1 MKRRIEQ
8 LLNGRFA
15 YEVPAFIAS
24 ESQIVLK
31 IPEGRNQKGEF
42 SVGAEDGSRVKGVVT
57 SDNHRI
63 VLAKD
68 RFHGST
74 SKIVYGI
81 DTQGLKNGD
90 VIRGKIVLSSGIGEL
105 QIPVTAEIAKLQVQ
119 SSMGAV
125 RTLDDFTKLAI
136 KDQREAFHLFTSEH
150 FSGILNGKNCVY
162 TALYKGMSHNPVT
175 YQHMEEFLIAAKK
188 KDAITLSLDK
198 QQKRAYQVEHSLKDT
213 LYVYK
218 STWGYVRMEIE
229 TVGDFLEVDKKVVTS
244 DDFIGS
250 VYGLEFVVHKE
261 MLGQGRHYGKI
272 IIRNVHQTLEF
283 EIEASVA
290 QGMQLLPQGLKKH
303 KITELSRDYIDLHL
317 HNMDY
322 RTWYENS
329 KASLLELTRSECMD
343 TMLVLYE
350 AYLFLMN
357 EEVNQAMELLWN
369 FKQGKVTLTKPR
381 ELGIYYFLAKQVDL
395 LPAEQSNILPKIRA
409 YAQQEPADYYLLA
422 IRLQLD
428 ETLRAS
434 MIMQLHAMEQAF
446 VCGCK
451 SPFLYLDA
459 YQILTKQES
468 LLRRLSPF
476 TIQVLSFARKHRV
489 LSKSL
494 LQRAA
499 YLSDNLKEF
508 DSSIYQLLKAGYEQY
523 PSDEVLEAICKLVM
537 KGTPTRKEYFRWYA
551 LAVEHEI
558 RITRLYEY
566 YIETMGEDYHGMLP
580 QVIRM
585 YFAYNNTLS
594 ATRKAFV
601 YANVIRNKETDST
614 TYNSYVDAMEKFA
627 ASQVLKRRMNED
639 FAELYREFIHEPQD
653 AAMAQALSDV
663 LFVHRIILEDRNIR
677 RVIVCHNALQSE
689 QVYPVNDQCAYVNI
703 YSEDA
708 RILFEDEKRRRFGTT
723 VAYKDQQL
731 MDNRDL
737 ARQCGAYGKMNPGL
751 LLNICREL
759 PSQMDVNSKSLP
771 LYQMAEHEET
781 FTEEYRDVIR
791 KKLLEYYMAHTGE
804 TQLEDILGDLDV
816 NAYARVDKAATVE
829 VLVTAGLYTDAFSI
843 VSRYGVEGIELS
855 VLMKLASRM
864 ILRIDFEEDEELVFM
879 ADYVMRCDCYDEV
892 ILTYL
897 RNHYVGSM
905 AAMCS
910 LWKNLKGF
918 QLDTYRLDERILIF
932 SMFVR
937 CFPQQGEK
945 ILDGYIR
952 GQGREQVVQ
961 AYLTYVSCTYFMTGE
976 QGKPVYFDYLERMY
990 EREWEM
996 ETICHLAL
1004 LKYYSSLE
1012 KLTERQE
1019 QQARALLLECT
1030 QMGLRFAFFQ
1040 KLPVSLIQAYQV
1052 EDKVFVEEHF
1062 PADSKVVI
1070 HYSLQQRNLDRQV
1083 FISEPMRNMYQ
1094 GIFTKEFLLF
1104 YGETLTYYLTVEH
1117 QGENRTT
1124 PQKEITLPGV
1134 EASGKTYYKLLNQI
1148 LAARAL
1154 GSRDEE
1160 QKALTVF
1167 LQQQKLVDSAFHM
1180 MD

>member
-57 SDNHRI
+57 SDNRRI

-68 RFHGST
+68 KFHGST
-74 SKIVYGI
+74 SKIIYGI
-81 DTQGLKNGD
+81 DTQGLKSGD
-90 VIRGKIVLSSGIGEL
+90 VIRGKIVISSGIGEL

-125 RTLDDFTKLAI
+125 RTLEDFTRLAM

-150 FSGILNGKNCVY
+150 FTGILNGKNCVY

-188 KDAITLSLDK
+188 KDAIELSLDK
-198 QQKRAYQVEHSLKDT
+198 QQKRDYQVEHSVKDT

-229 TVGDFLEVDKKVVTS
+229 AVGDFLDVEKKVVTS

-250 VYGLEFVVHKE
+250 VYGLEFIIRREK
-261 MLGQGRHYGKI
+261 LGKGRHFGKI

-283 EIEASVA
+283 QVEASAA
-290 QGMQLLPQGLKKH
+290 QGMQLLPVSLKKQ
-303 KITELSRDYIDLHL
+303 KITELSQDYIDLHL
-317 HNMDY
+317 HLLDY
-322 RTWYENS
+322 RTWYEKS
-329 KASLLELTRSECMD
+329 KASLQELTKAECMD

-350 AYLFLMN
+350 AYMFWIN
-357 EEVNQAMELLWN
+357 EEMNPAMELLWN
-369 FKQGKVTLTKPR
+369 FKQGNVRLEGPR
-381 ELGIYYFLAKQVDL
+381 EQGIYLYLAKQVNL
-395 LPAEQSNILPKIRA
+395 LSTEQSNILTKIRA
-409 YAQQEPADYYLLA
+409 YAQQEPADYFLLSLRLHLDESVKDSM
-422 IRLQLD
+422 ILQLH
-428 ETLRAS
+428 E
-434 MIMQLHAMEQAF
+434 MEQAF
-446 VCGCK
+446 SLSCK

-476 TIQVLSFARKHRV
+476 MIQVLNFARKHNV
-489 LSKSL
+489 LTSSL

-508 DSSIYQLLKAGYEQY
+508 DQSVYQLLSAGYDRY

-566 YIETMGEDYHGMLP
+566 YIETMNEDYHGMLP

-594 ATRKAFV
+594 ANRKAFV
-601 YANVIRNKETDST
+601 YANVIRNRQTDRT
-614 TYNSYVDAMEKFA
+614 TYTSYVQGMERFAMQEVMKH
-627 ASQVLKRRMNED
+627 RMNED
-639 FAELYREFIHEPQD
+639 FAEIYREFIREPQD
-653 AAMAQALSDV
+653 AAMAAALAKV
-663 LFVHRIILEDRNIR
+663 LFVHKITVEDRHIR
-677 RVIVCHNALQSE
+677 NVIVCHNALQNE
-689 QVYPVNDQCAYVNI
+689 QVYTVNDQCAYVNI

-723 VAYKDQQL
+723 VSYKDQQL

-737 ARQCGAYGKMNPGL
+737 ARQCAAYGEMSPGL
-751 LLNICREL
+751 LLYTCREL
-759 PSQMDVNSKSLP
+759 PSQMDVNSRSLP
-771 LYQMAEHEET
+771 LYQAAENEEA

-791 KKLLEYYMAHTGE
+791 RKLLEYYMEHPGE
-804 TQLEDILGDLDV
+804 EQFQEALASLDA
-816 NAYARVDKAATVE
+816 NAYARVDKADTVAT
-829 VLVTAGLYTDAFSI
+829 LVAAGMYKDAFTL
-843 VSRYGVEGIELS
+843 VSRYGVEEIDTS

-864 ILRIDFEEDEELVFM
+864 ILRLDFEEDEELVCL
-879 ADYVMRCDCYDEV
+879 AEYAMRCDRYDEV

-897 RNHYVGSM
+897 KNHYVGSVHN
-905 AAMCS
+905 MCV

-918 QLDTYRLDERILIF
+918 QLDTYRLDERILVF

-937 CFPQQGEK
+937 KFPECGEK
-945 ILDGYIR
+945 ILDSYIR
-952 GQGREQVVQ
+952 GQGREQVIM
-961 AYLTYVSCTYFMTGE
+961 AYLTYISCTYFMTGQ
-976 QGKPVYFDYLERMY
+976 QGNSVYFDYLERVY
-990 EREWEM
+990 ERNWEM
-996 ETICHLAL
+996 DTICHLAL

-1012 KLTERQE
+1012 SLTERQE
-1019 QQARALLLECT
+1019 QQTKALLLECT
-1030 QMGLRFAFFQ
+1030 QLGLRFAFFQ
-1040 KLPVSLIQAYQV
+1040 KLPLPLIQAYQV
-1052 EDKVFVEEHF
+1052 EDKVFVEERF
-1062 PADSKVVI
+1062 PAESRVVI
-1070 HYSLQQRNLDRQV
+1070 HYSLKQRNSGKQV

-1104 YGETLTYYLTVEH
+1104 YGETLTYYLTVEY
-1117 QGENRTT
+1117 QEENRTT

-1148 LAARAL
+1148 LAAREL
-1154 GSRDEE
+1154 GNQEAE
-1160 QKALTVF
+1160 QKALAVF
-1167 LQQQKLVDSAFHM
+1167 MQQQALVDTAFHM